1 METPTPRTSAYL
13 LVVGLALSLAGT
25 LLAGDEASVG
35 TWTGGALLLLG
46 FVMVVT
52 ALVRCALRPRAVP
65 VKPRAHVSV

>member
-1 METPTPRTSAYL
+1 MDTPTPRTSAYL
-13 LVVGLALSLAGT
+13 LVVGLALSIAGT

-52 ALVRCALRPRAVP
+52 ALVRWAMRPHTTAVRSRA
-65 VKPRAHVSV
+65 RVSV

>member
-1 METPTPRTSAYL
+1 MDTPTPRTSAYL
-13 LVVGLALSLAGT
+13 LVVGLALSIAGT

-52 ALVRCALRPRAVP
+52 ALVRWALRPRPVAV
-65 VKPRAHVSV
+65 KSRARVSV